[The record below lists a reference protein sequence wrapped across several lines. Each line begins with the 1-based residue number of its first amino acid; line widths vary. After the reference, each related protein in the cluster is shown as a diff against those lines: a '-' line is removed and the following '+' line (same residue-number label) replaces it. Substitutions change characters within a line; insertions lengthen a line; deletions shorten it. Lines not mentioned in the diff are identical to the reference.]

1 MATTQ
6 KTVDQILLK
15 KPFRRAAPNIA
26 WHPATTMGESA
37 PVMMP
42 RQLWSQVDQSQFLLE
57 YDPAGHK
64 INDQFY
70 YADREKIDSENR
82 RYIHFVERVSLPM
95 QATITTKQMAHLSG
109 NYIQF
114 VDSNPAPSEE
124 QKTFLIEFKQGW
136 INKNMEVAMHEFFE
150 MEKITGDS
158 AMCGYIQNGVFG
170 WRVFGYRHGEI
181 LYPHYD
187 NITGKL
193 NLFARRYMQNEVE
206 YVDVW
211 DNQNLTTYTRDKSWM
226 GKAKKSLGIGDGWNL
241 SGRKPHGF
249 DFVPI
254 SYKRD
259 EMGACWSN
267 SQDCI
272 DKFELAVS
280 QLCENNK
287 AYAFRIMFI
296 KGDGDIQKDADGMP
310 SVIIG
315 DENSDAKFLEKAD
328 ASTSFELQL
337 KILEKY
343 ILMGSFTVL
352 PPEVSGSGDLPG
364 VTIKLLYSPA
374 YEKAMEDSM
383 HWNQALDDVVSI
395 FKFGMGVE
403 NTKTAEYEKL
413 KVRGEIIPYVH
424 QNEMELATMLNQGV
438 TMGTISV
445 ETASPQ
451 YPNAANDEFARIAKQ
466 NEAKAEQEMAKLEA
480 TAVAKAKMAP
490 TKQPLNENNQNRQN
504 AGI

>member
-6 KTVDQILLK
+6 KTVDEILLK

-26 WHPATTMGESA
+26 WHPASTMGESA
-37 PVMMP
+37 PVMLP
-42 RQLWSQVDQSQFLLE
+42 RQLWAQVDQSQFLTE

-70 YADREKIDSENR
+70 YADRVKSDSTGQ

-95 QATITTKQMAHLSG
+95 QQIIVTKQMAHLSG

-114 VDSNPAPSEE
+114 VDSNPLPTEE
-124 QKTFLIEFKQGW
+124 QKNSLIEFKQGW

-158 AMCGYIQNGVFG
+158 ALCGYIHEGEFG
-170 WRVFGYRHGEI
+170 WRTFGYKNGEI

-211 DNQNLTTYTRDKSWM
+211 DSKNMTTYTRQKGWM
-226 GKAKKSLGIGDGWNL
+226 AKVSKVIGADGWNVEA
-241 SGRKPHGF
+241 RAPHGF

-259 EMGACWSN
+259 DMGACWSN
-267 SQDCI
+267 IQDCI

-280 QLCENNK
+280 QLLENNK
-287 AYAFRIMFI
+287 SYAFRIMFI

-352 PPEVSGSGDLPG
+352 PPEISGSGDVSG

-374 YEKAMEDSM
+374 VEKAMEDSQ

-395 FKFGMGVE
+395 FKFGFGVE
-403 NTKTAEYEKL
+403 TKKSAQFNNL
-413 KVRGEIIPYVH
+413 PVRGEIIPYVH
-424 QNEMELATMLNQGV
+424 QNLMEQATILSTGV
-438 TMGTISV
+438 TMGTLSV

-451 YPNAANDEFARIAKQ
+451 YPNAANDEFARITKQ
-466 NEAKAEQEMAKLEA
+466 NEAKLAQENAKIEA
-480 TAVAKAKMAP
+480 TAKAKQTGM
-490 TKQPLNENNQNRQN
+490 NQNNKAREN

>member
-1 MATTQ
+1 MAIT

-15 KPFRRAAPNIA
+15 KPFTRESPSIN
-26 WHPATTMGESA
+26 WHPPTSLGESA
-37 PVMMP
+37 PVMTP
-42 RQLWSQVDQSQFLLE
+42 RRLKSQVTQDQFLSE
-57 YDPAGHK
+57 YDPSGHK

-70 YADREKIDSENR
+70 YADRIKEDSNKQ

-95 QATITTKQMAHLSG
+95 QQTIVTKQLAHLSG

-114 VDSNPAPSEE
+114 VDSNPLPTEA
-124 QKTFLIEFKQGW
+124 QKNSLIEFKQGW

-158 AMCGYIQNGVFG
+158 ALCGYIHEGEFG
-170 WRVFGYRHGEI
+170 WRTFGYKNGEI

-211 DNQNLTTYTRDKSWM
+211 DNKYMTTYTRQKGWM
-226 GKAKKSLGIGDGWNL
+226 AKVSKVIGADGWNVEA
-241 SGRKPHGF
+241 RTPHGF

-259 EMGACWSN
+259 DMGACWSN
-267 SQDCI
+267 VQDCI

-315 DENSDAKFLEKAD
+315 DADSDAKFLEKAD

-352 PPEVSGSGDLPG
+352 PPEVKGGDLPG

-374 YEKAMEDSM
+374 VEKAMEDSQ

-395 FKFGMGVE
+395 FKFGFGVE
-403 NTKTAEYEKL
+403 TKKSAQFNNL
-413 KVRGEIIPYVH
+413 PVRGEIVPYVH
-424 QNEMELATMLNQGV
+424 QNEQEKANILNQGR
-438 TMGTISV
+438 TMGNLST
-445 ETASPQ
+445 ETGAPQ
-451 YPNAANDEFARIAKQ
+451 YPFAANDEFARITKE
-466 NEAKAEQEMAKLEA
+466 NEAKAQQENAKIEA
-480 TAVAKAKMAP
+480 TAKAKQTGMN
-490 TKQPLNENNQNRQN
+490 QPNKAREN

>member
-1 MATTQ
+1 MATT
-6 KTVDQILLK
+6 KTVDEILLK
-15 KPFRRAAPNIA
+15 KPFRRAAPSVN
-26 WHPATTMGESA
+26 WHPASTMGESA
-37 PVMMP
+37 PVMLP
-42 RQLWSQVDQSQFLLE
+42 RQLWAQVTQDQFLTE

-70 YADREKIDSENR
+70 YADRVKSDSTGQ

-95 QATITTKQMAHLSG
+95 QQTIVTKQMAHLSG
-109 NYIQF
+109 NYVQF
-114 VDSNPAPSEE
+114 VDSNPLPTEA
-124 QKTFLIEFKQGW
+124 QKNSLIEFKQGW

-158 AMCGYIQNGVFG
+158 ALCGYIHEGEFG
-170 WRVFGYRHGEI
+170 WRTFGYRNGEI

-211 DNQNLTTYTRDKSWM
+211 DKKYMTTYTRQKGWM
-226 GKAKKSLGIGDGWNL
+226 AKVSKVIGGDGWNVDA
-241 SGRKPHGF
+241 RAPHGF

-259 EMGACWSN
+259 DMGACWSN
-267 SQDCI
+267 VQDCI

-315 DENSDAKFLEKAD
+315 DKDSNAKFLEKAD

-352 PPEVSGSGDLPG
+352 PPEVKGGDLPG

-374 YEKAMEDSM
+374 VEKSMEDSM

-395 FKFGMGVE
+395 FKFGFGVE
-403 NTKTAEYEKL
+403 TRKSAQFNNLA
-413 KVRGEIIPYVH
+413 VRGEIIPYVH
-424 QNEMELATMLNQGV
+424 QNMAEKAQILAQGV
-438 TMGTISV
+438 TMGVMSA
-445 ETASPQ
+445 ETAAPQ
-451 YPNAANDEFARIAKQ
+451 YPDAANDEFARLTKQ
-466 NEAKAEQEMAKLEA
+466 NEAEFARETASAEA
-480 TAVAKAKMAP
+480 AVAIKAKNA
-490 TKQPLNENNQNRQN
+490 TKASGMNQNNKNRKD

>member
-6 KTVDQILLK
+6 KTVDEILLK

-26 WHPATTMGESA
+26 WHPASTMGESA
-37 PVMMP
+37 PVMLP
-42 RQLWSQVDQSQFLLE
+42 RQLWAQVDQSQFLTE

-70 YADREKIDSENR
+70 YADRVKSDSTGQ

-95 QATITTKQMAHLSG
+95 QQIIVTKQMAHLSG

-114 VDSNPAPSEE
+114 VDSNPLPTEE
-124 QKTFLIEFKQGW
+124 QKNSLIEFKQGW

-158 AMCGYIQNGVFG
+158 ALCGYIHEGEFG
-170 WRVFGYRHGEI
+170 WRTFGYKNGEI

-211 DNQNLTTYTRDKSWM
+211 DSKNMTTYTRQKGWM
-226 GKAKKSLGIGDGWNL
+226 AKVSKVIGADGWNVEA
-241 SGRKPHGF
+241 RAPHGF

-259 EMGACWSN
+259 DMGACWSN
-267 SQDCI
+267 IQECI

-280 QLCENNK
+280 QLLENNK
-287 AYAFRIMFI
+287 SYAFRIMFI

-352 PPEVSGSGDLPG
+352 PPEISGSGDVSG

-374 YEKAMEDSM
+374 VEKAMEDSQ

-395 FKFGMGVE
+395 FKFGFGVE
-403 NTKTAEYEKL
+403 TKKSAQFNNL
-413 KVRGEIIPYVH
+413 PVRGEIIPYVH
-424 QNEMELATMLNQGV
+424 QNLMEQATILSTGV
-438 TMGTISV
+438 TMGTLSV

-451 YPNAANDEFARIAKQ
+451 YPNAANDEFARITKQ
-466 NEAKAEQEMAKLEA
+466 NEAKLAQENAKIEA
-480 TAVAKAKMAP
+480 TAKAKQTGM
-490 TKQPLNENNQNRQN
+490 NQNNKAREN

>member
-6 KTVDQILLK
+6 KTVDEILLK

-82 RYIHFVERVSLPM
+82 RYIHFVERASLPM
-95 QATITTKQMAHLSG
+95 QATIVTKQMAHLSG
-109 NYIQF
+109 NCIQF
-114 VDSNPAPSEE
+114 VDSNPLPTEE
-124 QKTFLIEFKQGW
+124 QKNSLLEFKQGW
-136 INKNMEVAMHEFFE
+136 INVNMEPAMHEFFE
-150 MEKITGDS
+150 MEKITGD
-158 AMCGYIQNGVFG
+158 AAFCGYIHEGKFG
-170 WRVFGYRHGEI
+170 WRVFGYKNGEI

-206 YVDVW
+206 YVDIW

-226 GKAKKSLGIGDGWNL
+226 GKAKKSLGVGDGWTVA
-241 SGRKPHGF
+241 GRKPHGF

-259 EMGACWSN
+259 DMGACWSN

-280 QLCENNK
+280 QLLENNK

-352 PPEVSGSGDLPG
+352 PPEVKGGDLPG

-374 YEKAMEDSM
+374 VEKAMEDAM

-395 FKFGMGVE
+395 FKFGFGVE
-403 NTKTAEYEKL
+403 TKKSAQFNNL
-413 KVRGEIIPYVH
+413 AVRGEIIPYVH
-424 QNEMELATMLNQGV
+424 SNDSEIATILNQSV
-438 TMGTISV
+438 TMGSLSV
-445 ETASPQ
+445 ETAAEKNP
-451 YPNAANDEFARIAKQ
+451 YANNDEMGRITKQ
-466 NEAKAEQEMAKLEA
+466 NEAKAEQEMAKLKA
-480 TAVAKAKMAP
+480 TVVAKAKMAP